1 MPERM
6 CVCCRTKGKKEG
18 FFRIALQEETYVF
31 DRRMKI
37 QNRGFYV
44 CRNIVCIEKLSKNKR
59 YKVESSELLEM
70 LKEIEKEKKNII
82 DIIRPMKNSDFF
94 VFGVDEN
101 IEGIKKNKV
110 KLLILPKDINEKYIN
125 QFTKL
130 KEEYKT
136 VVINIEEKKEL
147 SYIFLRD
154 VNVVGII
161 DKKVVNGILTK
172 LEVTE

>member
-1 MPERM
+1 M
-6 CVCCRTKGKKEG
+6 
-18 FFRIALQEETYVF
+18 
-31 DRRMKI
+31 
-37 QNRGFYV
+37 
-44 CRNIVCIEKLSKNKR
+44 
-59 YKVESSELLEM
+59 ESSELLEM

>member
-1 MPERM
+1 
-6 CVCCRTKGKKEG
+6 
-18 FFRIALQEETYVF
+18 
-31 DRRMKI
+31 
-37 QNRGFYV
+37 
-44 CRNIVCIEKLSKNKR
+44 
-59 YKVESSELLEM
+59 
-70 LKEIEKEKKNII
+70 
-82 DIIRPMKNSDFF
+82 MKNSDFF

>member
-70 LKEIEKEKKNII
+70 LKEIEKEKKN
-82 DIIRPMKNSDFF
+82 MS
-94 VFGVDEN
+94 V
-101 IEGIKKNKV
+101 NKSQPN
-110 KLLILPKDINEKYIN
+110 K
-125 QFTKL
+125 
-130 KEEYKT
+130 
-136 VVINIEEKKEL
+136 
-147 SYIFLRD
+147 
-154 VNVVGII
+154 
-161 DKKVVNGILTK
+161 
-172 LEVTE
+172 